1 VLQLL
6 RLEGWVNILNELE
19 AHDYFGKYIVR
30 ENNKKTCYVNWE

>member
-6 RLEGWVNILNELE
+6 RLEGWVYFAFLNELE

-30 ENNKKTCYVNWE
+30 ENNKKHVT